1 MAVLFDTRTGPVTSI
16 VNYWSA
22 GGIAAL
28 AMPSSS
34 LGIGNLKETLSG
46 AVTGGTFVTIINV
59 TGRGRLNFA
68 CAKTKDATNRTVSL
82 KVTIDGTVAFN
93 AATAAVA
100 SSDAGL
106 AGVGSARGGG
116 GGGNDV
122 VYQPVDFQSSM
133 KIEITQS
140 LSETDKISAMYNY
153 EVWA

>member
-1 MAVLFDTRTGPVTSI
+1 MAVLFDTRTGPVTSV

-22 GGIAAL
+22 GGIGAL
-28 AMPSSS
+28 AMPASS
-34 LGIGNLKETLSG
+34 LSIGNLKETLSG

-59 TGRGRLNFA
+59 SGRGRLNFA

-82 KVTIDGTVAFN
+82 KLTIDGTVAFN

-100 SSDAGL
+100 SSDFGL
-106 AGVGSARGGG
+106 IGIGCARGG
-116 GGGNDV
+116 NEV
-122 VYQPVDFQSSM
+122 IYQPIDFQSSM

-140 LSETDKISAMYNY
+140 LSETDKVSAMYNY